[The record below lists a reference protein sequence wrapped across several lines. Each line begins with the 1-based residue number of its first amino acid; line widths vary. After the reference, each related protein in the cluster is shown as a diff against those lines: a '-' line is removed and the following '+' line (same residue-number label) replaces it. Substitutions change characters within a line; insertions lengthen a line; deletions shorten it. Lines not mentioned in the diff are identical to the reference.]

1 VAPKRDPKIVKK
13 VDFWVFRKA
22 QEVGRFFGRK
32 RSKMAKK
39 RPFFSRLRRDFF
51 QKVKN
56 SPLNPPARKF
66 LDIDFQHNADAFG
79 QKRVIL
85 GQI

>member
-22 QEVGRFFGRK
+22 QEVGRFFGQK
-32 RSKMAKK
+32 WPKTVKK
-39 RPFFSRLRRDFF
+39 RLFFSRLRRDFF
-51 QKVKN
+51 QKMQK

-79 QKRVIL
+79 QK
-85 GQI
+85 